1 MGGDKSSSLSL
12 SSAGSPDRSR
22 HPEREKRKSKKR
34 KRSPSSSSGS
44 ESRSRERHR
53 KKKKKKNKYKNKHK
67 KSKKSKKKTKKR
79 HTRTSSESDK
89 SADNEHPN
97 DKYKDK
103 LLEEKRTV
111 SSGDESKSKA
121 NEDKDVESSDVDISA
136 MLDEIE
142 EEMDLGELMRQ
153 KELLQQK
160 LGLDGISEDEIFVKI
175 KTAAE
180 KKSNMADDKNR
191 DQHELIE
198 VHSDAEPEVVEIKS
212 DSDVE
217 HLIEVDRR
225 REREKRVDRRGTP
238 KKDLLRDRWGKR
250 GDSRDRDRDRDRRGD
265 RSNRER
271 ERDRDR
277 DTERRERDR
286 QRLLAARDRARERER
301 RDYKDRD
308 GDSRVRDDRGR
319 HRHHERE
326 KDRDRDKEREKG
338 RDNKRGKG
346 EKMKE
351 SSDET
356 DLDIEIPSEEETEE
370 MIIERRRKERE
381 TLLAKL
387 KKQEAG
393 KKDQK
398 NLNET
403 GEFKGEKEKSEK
415 DIGEKEKGEKEKG
428 EKEKGE
434 REKGDNKKE
443 IEKIKPEKN
452 DLTKMRHTRSSS
464 SSSETDSEDYR
475 KAKTKRDKKRRKKKC
490 GRNESFDD
498 EIPVELFDEKGEPV
512 AGPSKQMD
520 MFTEDI
526 FAEDYSS
533 PASAQAKAAVIS
545 SQGTE
550 NPNLMDNW
558 DDAEGYYR
566 VRIGE
571 VLDSRYS
578 VFGYTGQG
586 VFSNVVRARDSLKGN
601 QDVAIK
607 IIRNNEV
614 MHKTGLKEL
623 EILRRI
629 NNTDPDDKYHCLRLF
644 RNFFHKQHLCMVFEP
659 LSMNLR
665 EVLKKYGKN
674 VGLHIK
680 AVRSYAQQMLLA
692 LKIMKKAN
700 IVHADIKPDNI
711 LVNESKLL
719 LKLADFGS
727 ASHVAENEITPYLV
741 SRFYRAPEVILGMKY
756 DFAIDLWS
764 SGATFYELYTGKIM
778 FPGQTNNHMLKMF
791 MELKGKI
798 PNKIIRKGQF
808 KDNHFDSS
816 CCFMYHELDKV
827 TQREKVVNMP
837 VVNKIRNLDTEL
849 IGGNKLPE
857 DQLRKVSQFRDF
869 LDKIFML
876 DPAKRISLNE
886 CLTHPFIQEKM

>member
-1 MGGDKSSSLSL
+1 MGGDDSSLSL
-12 SSAGSPDRSR
+12 SSAGSD
-22 HPEREKRKSKKR
+22 PEGERKSRRKDRKKTKKR
-34 KRSPSSSSGS
+34 KRSRRSSSSSS
-44 ESRSRERHR
+44 ESETRRSRSRE
-53 KKKKKKNKYKNKHK
+53 KKKKKKNKYKYKHK
-67 KSKKSKKKTKKR
+67 KSKKSKKKSKKR
-79 HTRTSSESDK
+79 ARSNSESDNSSQSDKDDVDKFGKELLDEKESICANNESKGK
-89 SADNEHPN
+89 SKP
-97 DKYKDK
+97 KP
-103 LLEEKRTV
+103 
-111 SSGDESKSKA
+111 GDE
-121 NEDKDVESSDVDISA
+121 DDVASSDLDIKA
-136 MLDEIE
+136 MLDGIE
-142 EEMDLGELMRQ
+142 EEMDLGELMKQ
-153 KELLQQK
+153 KEFLQKK
-160 LGLDGISEDEIFVKI
+160 LGLDGVSEDELFGDKKNDV
-175 KTAAE
+175 AAPQE
-180 KKSNMADDKNR
+180 EDK
-191 DQHELIE
+191 QELIE

-217 HLIEVDRR
+217 HLIDIDRKRDKDRR
-225 REREKRVDRRGTP
+225 RDRWPAP

-250 GDSRDRDRDRDRRGD
+250 GDSRDRDRDRDRRD
-265 RSNRER
+265 
-271 ERDRDR
+271 RDRDR
-277 DTERRERDR
+277 RDRDNKDRRDRDR
-286 QRLLAARDRARERER
+286 QRLEAARDRARDRDRRDPRDKLDKGRDRFQDRER
-301 RDYKDRD
+301 
-308 GDSRVRDDRGR
+308 DRGR
-319 HRHHERE
+319 QKGQGRNRRNEE
-326 KDRDRDKEREKG
+326 K
-338 RDNKRGKG
+338 
-346 EKMKE
+346 KE

-356 DLDIEIPSEEETEE
+356 DLDIEIPSDEESEE
-370 MIIERRRKERE
+370 AIIERRRKERE
-381 TLLAKL
+381 ELVSKL
-387 KKQEAG
+387 KTEGRGEPVKQKEVKETKETTSSEVAETNEKRSSEG
-393 KKDQK
+393 DTMKK
-398 NLNET
+398 
-403 GEFKGEKEKSEK
+403 KEM
-415 DIGEKEKGEKEKG
+415 
-428 EKEKGE
+428 
-434 REKGDNKKE
+434 NKK
-443 IEKIKPEKN
+443 
-452 DLTKMRHTRSSS
+452 RHSSS
-464 SSSETDSEDYR
+464 SSSSDSDNKKSKKKKHKSDRRKSKQADETDEELPTEDLF
-475 KAKTKRDKKRRKKKC
+475 
-490 GRNESFDD
+490 NEKPDGATATST
-498 EIPVELFDEKGEPV
+498 
-512 AGPSKQMD
+512 D
-520 MFTEDI
+520 MFSQDM
-526 FAEDYSS
+526 FAEDFSS
-533 PASAQAKAAVIS
+533 PTSIQAKAAII

-607 IIRNNEV
+607 IIRNNEI
-614 MHKTGLKEL
+614 MHKAGLKEL
-623 EILRRI
+623 EILRRV
-629 NNTDPDDKYHCLRLF
+629 NNTDPDDRYHCLRLF

-680 AVRSYAQQMLLA
+680 AVRSYVQQMLLA

>member
-1 MGGDKSSSLSL
+1 MGGGDSPSLSL
-12 SSAGSPDRSR
+12 SSTGSPDRSR
-22 HPEREKRKSKKR
+22 EPEREKRKSKKR
-34 KRSPSSSSGS
+34 KRSPSSSSESGL
-44 ESRSRERHR
+44 SRSRERQR
-53 KKKKKKNKYKNKHK
+53 KKKRKKNKNRNKHK
-67 KSKKSKKKTKKR
+67 KSKKTKKKSKKR
-79 HTRTSSESDK
+79 RERTISESDNL
-89 SADNEHPN
+89 SQHHT
-97 DKYKDK
+97 DKYKDN
-103 LLEEKRTV
+103 LLEEKDTV
-111 SSGDESKSKA
+111 SSEDESKSKA
-121 NEDKDVESSDVDISA
+121 KENKDVDSSDVDISA
-136 MLDEIE
+136 MLEEIE

-160 LGLDGISEDEIFVKI
+160 LGLDGISEDEVFDVKI
-175 KTAAE
+175 KTSAE
-180 KKSNMADDKNR
+180 KNKNNNDKKE
-191 DQHELIE
+191 DSHELIE

-225 REREKRVDRRGTP
+225 REREKRFDRRSVP

-250 GDSRDRDRDRDRRGD
+250 EDSRDRDRERDRKDNRNKQERDRDGKGD
-265 RSNRER
+265 RDNRER
-271 ERDRDR
+271 ERNRDK
-277 DTERRERDR
+277 ERRERDR
-286 QRLLAARDRARERER
+286 QRLLAARDRARERDR
-301 RDYKDRD
+301 RDNRD
-308 GDSRVRDDRGR
+308 KDDRGR
-319 HRHHERE
+319 HRDTERLKERDKGYEKEKYKSRQTKRE
-326 KDRDRDKEREKG
+326 KE
-338 RDNKRGKG
+338 
-346 EKMKE
+346 KE
-351 SSDET
+351 SSDEI

-381 TLLAKL
+381 ALVAKL
-387 KKQEAG
+387 KQKEAKDLKQIKHNQDSPG
-393 KKDQK
+393 QQ
-398 NLNET
+398 
-403 GEFKGEKEKSEK
+403 
-415 DIGEKEKGEKEKG
+415 EKGEKEK
-428 EKEKGE
+428 ET
-434 REKGDNKKE
+434 E
-443 IEKIKPEKN
+443 IIQNEKN
-452 DLTKMRHTRSSS
+452 NQTKKKKPKYTSSS
-464 SSSETDSEDYR
+464 SSDDNSNSKMKNGKKKKKVKHDKHESSED
-475 KAKTKRDKKRRKKKC
+475 D
-490 GRNESFDD
+490 
-498 EIPVELFDEKGEPV
+498 IPAGDLFDEDREEPV
-512 AGPSKQMD
+512 AGTSKQMD

-533 PASAQAKAAVIS
+533 PTSAQAKAAVMS
-545 SQGTE
+545 SQGME

-571 VLDSRYS
+571 VLDTRYS

-586 VFSNVVRARDSLKGN
+586 VFSNVVRARDALKGN
-601 QDVAIK
+601 QEVAIK
-607 IIRNNEV
+607 IIRNNEI

-623 EILRRI
+623 EILRRV

-778 FPGQTNNHMLKMF
+778 FPGQSNNHMLKMF
-791 MELKGKI
+791 MDFKGKI

-816 CCFMYHELDKV
+816 CCFLYHDIDKV

-837 VVNKIRNLDTEL
+837 VVNKSRNLESEL
-849 IGGNKLPE
+849 TGGNKLPE
-857 DQLRKVSQFRDF
+857 DQMRKVSQLRDF
-869 LDKIFML
+869 LDKIHMI
-876 DPAKRISLNE
+876 DPAKRISLNQ
-886 CLTHPFIQEKM
+886 CLTHPFIQDKM